1 MREDRPLSP
10 SSESYDAPP
19 AAPATVQRDGFVR
32 LFRRPSFDLLLSL
45 VVLILLQPFA
55 ETVRG
60 GVPLIAALHV
70 VVLVMA
76 VRLVTSA
83 PERTGI
89 WLLAT
94 PTLVLLLASYYFDRP
109 GIVLGNFAMLVV
121 FYAFVISRLF
131 AYVFRDEFA
140 TVDDLFAATCI
151 YVLMAMLFA
160 CVYAALEVLAPG
172 SFAIPAA
179 YGSNRATS
187 YWDLLYFSFTVLTST
202 GFGDIH
208 PLARQAR
215 AVAVV
220 QQVTGV
226 MYVAILIA
234 RLTGMTPIRR
244 SRGR

>member
-1 MREDRPLSP
+1 MATLQIAP
-10 SSESYDAPP
+10 STYYAAKRRQPSVRAVRDA
-19 AAPATVQRDGFVR
+19 VMMQV
-32 LFRRPSFDLLLSL
+32 LM
-45 VVLILLQPFA
+45 VVWVA
-55 ETVRG
+55 NRKVYG
-60 GVPLIAALHV
+60 GAL
-70 VVLVMA
+70 LVMA
-76 VRLVTSA
+76 VRLVTSV

-94 PTLVLLLASYYFDRP
+94 PTLLLLLASYYFDRP
-109 GIVLGNFAMLVV
+109 AVVLANFAMLVV

-160 CVYAALEVLAPG
+160 CVYASLELLAPG
-172 SFAIPAA
+172 SFAVPAA
-179 YGSNRATS
+179 YGTNGAAS

-202 GFGDIH
+202 GFGDSH

-215 AVAVV
+215 AVAVI
-220 QQVTGV
+220 QQVVGV

-234 RLTGMTPIRR
+234 RLTGMTRLRR
-244 SRGR
+244 SHER

>member
-1 MREDRPLSP
+1 MHEDRPLST
-10 SSESYDAPP
+10 SSEPYGAQS
-19 AAPATVQRDGFVR
+19 AAPATVRRGGFVR
-32 LFRRPSFDLLLSL
+32 LFRRPSFDLLFSL

-76 VRLVTSA
+76 VRLVTSV

-94 PTLVLLLASYYFDRP
+94 PTLLLLLASYYFDRP
-109 GIVLGNFAMLVV
+109 AVVLANFAMLVV

-160 CVYAALEVLAPG
+160 CVYASLELLAPG
-172 SFAIPAA
+172 SFAVPAA
-179 YGSNRATS
+179 YGTNGAAS

-215 AVAVV
+215 AVAVI
-220 QQVTGV
+220 QQVVGV

-234 RLTGMTPIRR
+234 RLTGMTRLRR
-244 SRGR
+244 SHER